1 MQVELEHEIEKRI
14 SHESPTKYD
23 IDFYLRKIT
32 RLEDDLNIVQDEL
45 ARARVRL
52 RRAEDFE
59 IKYDLLIKQNSNL
72 VADLEKRE
80 K

>member
-1 MQVELEHEIEKRI
+1 MELEHEIEKRI

-23 IDFYLRKIT
+23 IDFYLRKVT
-32 RLEDDLNIVQDEL
+32 RLEGDLNIVQDEL
-45 ARARVRL
+45 SRARVRL

-59 IKYDLLIKQNSNL
+59 IKYDLLLKQNSNL
-72 VADLEKRE
+72 LADLEKRE